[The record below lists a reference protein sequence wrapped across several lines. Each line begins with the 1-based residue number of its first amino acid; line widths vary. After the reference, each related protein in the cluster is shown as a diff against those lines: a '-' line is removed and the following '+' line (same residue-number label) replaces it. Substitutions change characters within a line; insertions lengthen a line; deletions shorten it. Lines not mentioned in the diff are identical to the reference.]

1 MLKNNVKVLVFA
13 GDVDF
18 ICNYL
23 GNKEYLM
30 QTMPKSFGFQS
41 AKDVEIHTESGQK
54 IGLLDLVVECTA
66 ADAVGRS
73 AAVGESA
80 DRCDQGSA
88 QLDGAAPRGAQRL
101 PRAATRHAPART

>member
-54 IGLLDLVVECTA
+54 IGLLRESPTVPLTFIQVLTHLFK
-66 ADAVGRS
+66 S
-73 AAVGESA
+73 AKFSQNFVLELQVFIFS
-80 DRCDQGSA
+80 
-88 QLDGAAPRGAQRL
+88 
-101 PRAATRHAPART
+101 